1 MDFDL
6 LNQNEKAIDLMTGIS
21 TQPEDLKKA
30 PDCVCKTIIKRME
43 ELNQEISD
51 CEELLSKLK
60 SEYTAHANF
69 IMNGPFEHGN
79 LSQSS
84 DDKIRSP
91 QPYG

>member
-21 TQPEDLKKA
+21 TQPEDL
-30 PDCVCKTIIKRME
+30 
-43 ELNQEISD
+43 NQEISD
-51 CEELLSKLK
+51 CEELLSRLK

-69 IMNGPFEHGN
+69 IMNGPFGD
-79 LSQSS
+79 LSHVSEN
-84 DDKIRSP
+84 KHESP

>member
-51 CEELLSKLK
+51 CEELLSRLK
-60 SEYTAHANF
+60 SEYTTHANF
-69 IMNGPFEHGN
+69 IMNGPFGD
-79 LSQSS
+79 LSHVSEN
-84 DDKIRSP
+84 KHESP

>member
-21 TQPEDLKKA
+21 TQPEDFKKA

-51 CEELLSKLK
+51 CEELLSRLK

-69 IMNGPFEHGN
+69 IMNGPFGD
-79 LSQSS
+79 LSHVSEN
-84 DDKIRSP
+84 KHESP